1 MLDWI
6 ILRAL
11 AHYLPPEAMALICL
25 SLTAWVVFENWLAKT
40 GRIEAN
46 CTLDLITKGWI
57 APIAASLKGM
67 VSKDGGIMAGLD
79 RQALPGSTGEP
90 AAGSPGQPGRRAG
103 SEDAGGVGGQGGG
116 GTPVSS

>member
-6 ILRAL
+6 ILHAL

-40 GRIEAN
+40 GKIEAN

-67 VSKDGGIMAGLD
+67 VSKNGGIMAGLD

-90 AAGSPGQPGRRAG
+90 AAAGAGEPGGRAFAEDGGSGGPGGNDGINSGA
-103 SEDAGGVGGQGGG
+103 
-116 GTPVSS
+116 